1 MGSDS
6 SASETMTVMSGEPQ
20 DCLLNG
26 SGGTSVSNGRV
37 IRVFKIFRLLRI
49 ARIMRLVKFIACVFP
64 LVPVPHAHFQR
75 ATAGTSCDRVLSK
88 CSRETE

>member
-1 MGSDS
+1 MRPEIITALQIALESMGSDS

-26 SGGTSVSNGRV
+26 SGGSSVSNGRV

-64 LVPVPHAHFQR
+64 
-75 ATAGTSCDRVLSK
+75 
-88 CSRETE
+88 

>member
-1 MGSDS
+1 
-6 SASETMTVMSGEPQ
+6 MTVTSSEPQ

-64 LVPVPHAHFQR
+64 
-75 ATAGTSCDRVLSK
+75 
-88 CSRETE
+88 